1 MTRQETG
8 KIMDILRTAYP
19 QYYRGQSTEE
29 LRAAVSL
36 WAEMFAGDDVAV
48 VAAAVKTLIGT
59 DEKGFPPHIGAVK
72 AKLRQITEVPQMEPQ
87 EAWGLVWRAVQ
98 RSGYNSREEYEKLPP
113 LLRRLVGDPAQLKAW
128 SMMDADTV
136 QSVIASNFQRSY
148 QGRAKQEAEYQALPA
163 DVKKLVGSIA
173 GRLAIGD
180 DQSGKSQP

>member
-48 VAAAVKTLIGT
+48 VAAAVKALIAT

-72 AKLRQITEVPQMEPQ
+72 TKLRQITEAPQMEPQ

-98 RSGYNSREEYEKLPP
+98 RSAYNSR
-113 LLRRLVGDPAQLKAW
+113 
-128 SMMDADTV
+128 V
-136 QSVIASNFQRSY
+136 QM
-148 QGRAKQEAEYQALPA
+148 
-163 DVKKLVGSIA
+163 
-173 GRLAIGD
+173 
-180 DQSGKSQP
+180 